1 LYPESTSCGE
11 PAVKKLVSPLVLL
24 GPALTWLGIF
34 LVLPLALIFAYS
46 FFQRGAF
53 GQIVPQLTLQNYS
66 RLFNPTVLKVF
77 LNSLRIAS
85 LVTGLALLLGYPTA
99 YFITQQSTRWKN
111 TLLVMV
117 ILPFWTSYLI
127 RTYAWIVLL
136 NREGVLSRLLIA
148 LGLSREPISFLYNDT
163 AIFIGLLYGYLPFM
177 VLPLYSSIER
187 LNPELRE
194 ASFDLGATPLKTF
207 FQVTLPLTIRG
218 VVTGAI
224 FVFVPSLGNFF
235 VPELLG
241 GGQRFMIGNMINSQ
255 FLKAR
260 DWPYG
265 SAMAFGVMAI
275 VLLLLLFQAWVT
287 RRTEQA

>member
-1 LYPESTSCGE
+1 M
-11 PAVKKLVSPLVLL
+11 KKLVPPLVLL

-66 RLFNPTVLKVF
+66 RLFNPTVIKVF
-77 LNSLRIAS
+77 FNSLRIAS
-85 LVTGLALLLGYPTA
+85 LVTALALLLGYPTA
-99 YFITQQSTRWKN
+99 YFITQQSTRRKN
-111 TLLVMV
+111 TLLVLV

-136 NREGVLSRLLIA
+136 NREGVFSRLLIA

-163 AIFIGLLYGYLPFM
+163 AIFLGLLYGYLPFM

-207 FQVTLPLTIRG
+207 LQVTLPLTIRG

-241 GGQRFMIGNMINSQ
+241 GGQRFMIGNMINNQ

-275 VLLLLLFQAWVT
+275 VLVLLLFQAWVAH
-287 RRTEQA
+287 RTEQS

>member
-1 LYPESTSCGE
+1 MKRFLGQI
-11 PAVKKLVSPLVLL
+11 VLL
-24 GPALTWLGIF
+24 APGLGWLFVF
-34 LVLPLALIFAYS
+34 LLVPLSLIFIYS
-46 FFQRGAF
+46 FLQRGAF
-53 GQIVPQLTLQNYS
+53 GDIVYTLSFKNYV

-77 LNSLRIAS
+77 LNSTRLAL
-85 LVTGLALLLGYPTA
+85 LVTLLGLLLGYPMA
-99 YFITQQSTRWKN
+99 YYISQQPARWRS
-111 TLLVMV
+111 TLLILV

-136 NREGVLSRLLIA
+136 NREGVLSRFLMVLNITK
-148 LGLSREPISFLYNDT
+148 EPISFLYNDT
-163 AIFIGLLYGYLPFM
+163 AIMIGLLYGYLPFM

-194 ASFDLGATPLKTF
+194 AAFDLGATPLKTF
-207 FQVTLPLTIRG
+207 FTITLPLTLRG

-241 GGQRFMIGNMINSQ
+241 GGQRFLIGNMINNQ

-275 VLLLLLFQAWVT
+275 VLALLLFQAWLV
-287 RRTEQA
+287 RRTEEG

>member
-1 LYPESTSCGE
+1 M
-11 PAVKKLVSPLVLL
+11 KRLVPPLVLL
-24 GPALTWLGIF
+24 GPALTWLGLF
-34 LVLPLALIFAYS
+34 LVLPLALILVYS

-53 GQIVPQLTLQNYS
+53 GQIVPQLTLANYS
-66 RLFNPTVLKVF
+66 RLFNPTVLRVF
-77 LNSLRIAS
+77 FNTLRIAS
-85 LVTGLALLLGYPTA
+85 LVTALALLLGYPTA
-99 YFITQQSTRWKN
+99 YFIAQQPSRWKN
-111 TLLVMV
+111 TLLVLV

-148 LGLSREPISFLYNDT
+148 IGLISEPISFLYNDT

-177 VLPLYSSIER
+177 VLPLYSAIER

-194 ASFDLGATPLKTF
+194 AAFDLGATPLKTF
-207 FQVTLPLTIRG
+207 LQVTLPLTIRG

-241 GGQRFMIGNMINSQ
+241 GGQRFMIGNMINNQ

-275 VLLLLLFQAWVT
+275 VMLLLMFQAWVM
-287 RRTEQA
+287 RRTEQG

>member
-1 LYPESTSCGE
+1 M
-11 PAVKKLVSPLVLL
+11 KKLVSPLVLL

-53 GQIVPQLTLQNYS
+53 GQIVPQLTLENYS

-85 LVTGLALLLGYPTA
+85 LVTVLALLLGYPAA
-99 YFITQQSTRWKN
+99 YFITQQSSPWKN
-111 TLLVMV
+111 TLLVLV

-148 LGLSREPISFLYNDT
+148 LGLSSEPISFLYNDT
-163 AIFIGLLYGYLPFM
+163 AILIGLLYGYLPFM

-207 FQVTLPLTIRG
+207 LQVTLPLTIRG

-241 GGQRFMIGNMINSQ
+241 GGQRFMIGNMINNQ

-287 RRTEQA
+287 RRTEQS

>member
-1 LYPESTSCGE
+1 MKRFLGQI
-11 PAVKKLVSPLVLL
+11 VLL
-24 GPALTWLGIF
+24 GPGLGWLFVF
-34 LVLPLALIFAYS
+34 LLLPLSLIFIYS
-46 FFQRGAF
+46 FLQRGAF
-53 GQIVPQLTLQNYS
+53 GDIVYTLSLKNYV
-66 RLFNPTVLKVF
+66 RLFDPTVLKVF
-77 LNSLRIAS
+77 LNSTRLAF
-85 LVTGLALLLGYPTA
+85 LVTLLGLLLGYPMA
-99 YFITQQSTRWKN
+99 YFISQQPARWRS
-111 TLLVMV
+111 TLLILV

-136 NREGVLSRLLIA
+136 NREGILSRLLMTLNITK
-148 LGLSREPISFLYNDT
+148 EPISFLYNDFT
-163 AIFIGLLYGYLPFM
+163 IMIGLLYGYLPFM

-194 ASFDLGATPLKTF
+194 AAFDLGATPLKTF
-207 FQVTLPLTIRG
+207 FTITLPLTLRG

-241 GGQRFMIGNMINSQ
+241 GGQRFLIGNMINNQ

-275 VLLLLLFQAWVT
+275 VLALLLFQAWLV
-287 RRTEQA
+287 RRTEEG

>member
-1 LYPESTSCGE
+1 M
-11 PAVKKLVSPLVLL
+11 KRLVPPLVLL
-24 GPALTWLGIF
+24 GPALTWLGLF
-34 LVLPLALIFAYS
+34 LVLPLALILVYS

-53 GQIVPQLTLQNYS
+53 GQIVPQLTLANYS

-99 YFITQQSTRWKN
+99 YFITHQPSRWKN
-111 TLLVMV
+111 TLLVLV

-148 LGLSREPISFLYNDT
+148 VGLSKEPISFLYNDT

-177 VLPLYSSIER
+177 VLPLYSAIER

-194 ASFDLGATPLKTF
+194 AAFDLGATPLKTF
-207 FQVTLPLTIRG
+207 LQVTLPLTIRG

-241 GGQRFMIGNMINSQ
+241 GGQRFMIGNMINNQ

-275 VLLLLLFQAWVT
+275 VLMLLLFQAWVT
-287 RRTEQA
+287 RRTEEG

>member
-1 LYPESTSCGE
+1 M
-11 PAVKKLVSPLVLL
+11 KRMVSPLVLL
-24 GPALTWLGIF
+24 GPALTWLTVF
-34 LVLPLALIFAYS
+34 LVLPLLLIFAYS

-53 GQIVPQLTLQNYS
+53 GQIVYEPTLANYL
-66 RLFNPTVLKVF
+66 RLFNPTVLRVF
-77 LNSLRIAS
+77 LNSLRLAAM
-85 LVTGLALLLGYPTA
+85 VTLIALLLGYPTA
-99 YFITQQSTRWKN
+99 YFIANQSSRWKN
-111 TLLVMV
+111 TLLVLV

-136 NREGVLSRLLIA
+136 NREGILSRLLISI
-148 LGLSREPISFLYNDT
+148 GLSREPISFLYNDT
-163 AIFIGLLYGYLPFM
+163 AILIGLLYGYLPFM
-177 VLPLYSSIER
+177 VLPLYSAIER

-194 ASFDLGATPLKTF
+194 ASYDLGATPLKTF
-207 FQVTLPLTIRG
+207 LQVTLPLTLRG

-241 GGQRFMIGNMINSQ
+241 GGQRFMIGNMINNQ

-275 VLLLLLFQAWVT
+275 VLVLLLFQAWVT
-287 RRTEQA
+287 RRTEQG

>member
-1 LYPESTSCGE
+1 
-11 PAVKKLVSPLVLL
+11 VKKLVSPLVLL

-66 RLFNPTVLKVF
+66 RLFNPTVIKVF

>member
-1 LYPESTSCGE
+1 M
-11 PAVKKLVSPLVLL
+11 KKLVPPLVLL

-53 GQIVPQLTLQNYS
+53 GQIIPQLTLENYS

-85 LVTGLALLLGYPTA
+85 LVTVLALLLGYPVA
-99 YFITQQSTRWKN
+99 YFITQQSSRWKN
-111 TLLVMV
+111 TLLVLV

-148 LGLSREPISFLYNDT
+148 LGLSSEPISFLYNDT
-163 AIFIGLLYGYLPFM
+163 AILIGLLYGYLPFM

-207 FQVTLPLTIRG
+207 LQVTLPLTIRG

-241 GGQRFMIGNMINSQ
+241 GGQRFMIGNMINNQ

-275 VLLLLLFQAWVT
+275 VLLLLLFQAWIT
-287 RRTEQA
+287 RRTEQS

>member
-1 LYPESTSCGE
+1 M
-11 PAVKKLVSPLVLL
+11 KKLVPPLVLL

-53 GQIVPQLTLQNYS
+53 GQIVPQLTLENYS

-85 LVTGLALLLGYPTA
+85 LVTVLALLLGYPVA
-99 YFITQQSTRWKN
+99 YFITQQSSRWKN
-111 TLLVMV
+111 TLLVLV

-148 LGLSREPISFLYNDT
+148 LGLSSEPISFLYNDT
-163 AIFIGLLYGYLPFM
+163 AILIGLLYGYLPFM

-207 FQVTLPLTIRG
+207 LQVTLPLTIRG

-241 GGQRFMIGNMINSQ
+241 GGQRFMIGNMINNQ

-287 RRTEQA
+287 RRTEQS

>member
-1 LYPESTSCGE
+1 
-11 PAVKKLVSPLVLL
+11 VKKLVPPLVLL

-53 GQIVPQLTLQNYS
+53 GQIIPQLTLENYS

-85 LVTGLALLLGYPTA
+85 LVTVLALLLGYPAA
-99 YFITQQSTRWKN
+99 YFITQQSSRWKN
-111 TLLVMV
+111 TLLVLV

-148 LGLSREPISFLYNDT
+148 LGLSSEPISFLYNDT
-163 AIFIGLLYGYLPFM
+163 AILIGLLYGYLPFM

-207 FQVTLPLTIRG
+207 LQVTLPLTIRG

-241 GGQRFMIGNMINSQ
+241 GGQRFMIGNMINNQ

-275 VLLLLLFQAWVT
+275 VLLLLLFQAWIT
-287 RRTEQA
+287 RRTEQS

>member
-1 LYPESTSCGE
+1 MKRFLGQI
-11 PAVKKLVSPLVLL
+11 VLL
-24 GPALTWLGIF
+24 APGLGWLFVF
-34 LVLPLALIFAYS
+34 LLVPLSLIFIYS
-46 FFQRGAF
+46 FLQRGAF
-53 GQIVPQLTLQNYS
+53 GDIVYTLSLKNYV
-66 RLFNPTVLKVF
+66 RLFDPTVLKVF
-77 LNSLRIAS
+77 LNSTRLAF
-85 LVTGLALLLGYPTA
+85 LVTLLGLLLGYPMA
-99 YFITQQSTRWKN
+99 YFISQQPARWRS
-111 TLLVMV
+111 TLLILV

-136 NREGVLSRLLIA
+136 NREGILSRLLMTLNITK
-148 LGLSREPISFLYNDT
+148 EPISFLYNDF
-163 AIFIGLLYGYLPFM
+163 AIMIGLLYGYLPFM

-194 ASFDLGATPLKTF
+194 AAFDLGATPLKTF
-207 FQVTLPLTIRG
+207 FTITLPLTLRG

-241 GGQRFMIGNMINSQ
+241 GGQRFLIGNMINNQ

-275 VLLLLLFQAWVT
+275 VLALLLFQAWLV
-287 RRTEQA
+287 RRTEEG

>member
-1 LYPESTSCGE
+1 
-11 PAVKKLVSPLVLL
+11 VKKLVPPLVLL

-53 GQIVPQLTLQNYS
+53 GQIVPQLTLENYS

-85 LVTGLALLLGYPTA
+85 LVTVLALLLGYPVA
-99 YFITQQSTRWKN
+99 YFITQQSSRWKN
-111 TLLVMV
+111 TLLVLV

-148 LGLSREPISFLYNDT
+148 LGLSSEPISFLYNDT
-163 AIFIGLLYGYLPFM
+163 AILIGLLYGYLPFM

-207 FQVTLPLTIRG
+207 LQVTLPLTIRG

-241 GGQRFMIGNMINSQ
+241 GGQRFMIGNMINNQ

-287 RRTEQA
+287 RRTEQS